1 MVNAAFHTAVGSSYE
16 AAVQA
21 EEDERLLGTQ
31 SPPPQLSLGERK
43 KMNSSYLGEK
53 VVFLN
58 LRATAERLHTCTP
71 DLCPGPQS
79 GAAPVP
85 LSVVCRDY
93 PEVVAL
99 QVDVGLQ
106 EKRSQGPTPDPTEE
120 SWWIDFLLGFIY
132 LFIFVIY

>member
-1 MVNAAFHTAVGSSYE
+1 MAFMVNAAFHTAVGSSYE

-71 DLCPGPQS
+71 DLWPGPQS
-79 GAAPVP
+79 GAAPRTAF
-85 LSVVCRDY
+85 CC
-93 PEVVAL
+93 L
-99 QVDVGLQ
+99 QGLPG
-106 EKRSQGPTPDPTEE
+106 SGGTPGGRRAAGKEE
-120 SWWIDFLLGFIY
+120 PGTHS
-132 LFIFVIY
+132 